1 MRRYRRI
8 DVREPWIYNP
18 ERPYPDLGSACA
30 QVSACRARAMRTC
43 VRAPDPGRAQCGA
56 RGGPSAIRNAA
67 AKRAVPVWR
76 RRRTGSAARYP
87 MAEECKDAA
96 SARKDARMKRS
107 SRKTRRAQP
116 CGTGGKPA
124 VPTRRPSP
132 VEVEL
137 QPWRAAGST
146 GRNRS
151 ARLAQAPRLP
161 RNRPQEPGNRPFR
174 LPGTPPVRRPRF
186 IGPNNHDK
194 VPGAGALD
202 VPARAPYP
210 RRVEAKGPPASRL
223 GRPRGDPS
231 PARGQLSYVW

>member
-1 MRRYRRI
+1 
-8 DVREPWIYNP
+8 
-18 ERPYPDLGSACA
+18 
-30 QVSACRARAMRTC
+30 MRTC
-43 VRAPDPGRAQCGA
+43 VRATDTGRAQCGA

-67 AKRAVPVWR
+67 AKRAEPDP
-76 RRRTGSAARYP
+76 AARYP

-124 VPTRRPSP
+124 VPTRRPGP

-137 QPWRAAGST
+137 QPDPADYHTNDVMVVDGLGGPRVQPDGT
-146 GRNRS
+146 GRRVWP
-151 ARLAQAPRLP
+151 RLRAGRGAGGLP
-161 RNRPQEPGNRPFR
+161 RNRPQEPGNRTFR

-194 VPGAGALD
+194 VPGAGALG

-210 RRVEAKGPPASRL
+210 RRVEAKGPPVSRL
-223 GRPRGDPS
+223 GRPRGAPRAEPRAWTAIVRMVETGHS
-231 PARGQLSYVW
+231 CQG